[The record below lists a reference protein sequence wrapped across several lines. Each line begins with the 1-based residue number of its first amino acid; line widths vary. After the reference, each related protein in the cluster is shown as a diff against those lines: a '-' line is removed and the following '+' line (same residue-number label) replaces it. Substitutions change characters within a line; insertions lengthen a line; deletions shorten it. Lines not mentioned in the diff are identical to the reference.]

1 MGTRGRASVVPM
13 VSPTRPPGYPKY
25 PRLHRLSERH
35 HRVGPYRRRCG
46 RNPVTANVSRG
57 LAVWQWR
64 PESGKSQ
71 LQGPRRTLAQDSGCE
86 RVCRPDPPAPTTDRM
101 TARYGP
107 QRAASC
113 RRARSQSR
121 SERGGEAH
129 PFASRVGWQL
139 RGRCVVW
146 RRDVSASRW
155 SSVSLICTSED
166 DCARRAE
173 PMWVRRIVRE
183 CSGDRAAA
191 DR

>member
-86 RVCRPDPPAPTTDRM
+86 RVCRPDPPAPTTDWM

-146 RRDVSASRW
+146 RRRRLGE
-155 SSVSLICTSED
+155 SVVVGISDLNIRGRLRTT
-166 DCARRAE
+166 RRAN
-173 PMWVRRIVRE
+173 VG
-183 CSGDRAAA
+183 SA
-191 DR
+191 DCERVLG